1 MKSVYSCKNIV
12 TRIPAHRRE
21 KGIEDQM
28 RHRSQAKASRILN
41 QKEEY

>member
-1 MKSVYSCKNIV
+1 MKSVYNSKNIV
-12 TRIPAHRRE
+12 ARIPAHKRE

-28 RHRSQAKASRILN
+28 RRRSQAKASRILY

>member
-1 MKSVYSCKNIV
+1 MKTVDSSKNII
-12 TRIPAHRRE
+12 TRIPTRRRE